1 MLRLVA
7 QELQQTPARG
17 RFLRKIAA
25 RNALSDH
32 FVRHCRSSRRFPTR
46 PACRRDL
53 QKEGGL
59 KSMKQP
65 YEMRMGVGAVLG
77 AAGERRIAHAYED
90 VEERMVAWM
99 AAHGISFLRVSLG
112 IVFLWF
118 GGLKFLPGL
127 SPAEGLAGATITK
140 LTFGL
145 VEAKVAVAILAVWE
159 TGIGLALVFGV
170 QLRLA
175 LGLLFLQMAG
185 TLTPLLLFP
194 AETFT
199 RFPFAPTMEGQYI
212 LKNMVL
218 ISGAIVVGA
227 TLHGGTLIAKPLRE

>member
-1 MLRLVA
+1 
-7 QELQQTPARG
+7 
-17 RFLRKIAA
+17 
-25 RNALSDH
+25 
-32 FVRHCRSSRRFPTR
+32 
-46 PACRRDL
+46 
-53 QKEGGL
+53 
-59 KSMKQP
+59 MKP
-65 YEMRMGVGAVLG
+65 FEMRLGIGGALRAG
-77 AAGERRIAHAYED
+77 GERRIAHAYED

-112 IVFLWF
+112 IIFLWF

-127 SPAEGLAGATITK
+127 SPAEGLAGATIAK

-145 VEAKVAVAILAVWE
+145 VDPKVAVEILAVWE

-170 QLRLA
+170 QLRIA

-194 AETFT
+194 AQTFA

-212 LKNMVL
+212 LKNLVL

-227 TLHGGTLIAKPLRE
+227 TVRGGTLVAKPLRE

>member
-1 MLRLVA
+1 
-7 QELQQTPARG
+7 
-17 RFLRKIAA
+17 
-25 RNALSDH
+25 
-32 FVRHCRSSRRFPTR
+32 
-46 PACRRDL
+46 
-53 QKEGGL
+53 
-59 KSMKQP
+59 MKQP
-65 YEMRMGVGAVLG
+65 YELRANVGIVVGAG
-77 AAGERRIAHAYED
+77 GGRRIAHAYED

-118 GGLKFLPGL
+118 GGLKLVPGL
-127 SPAEGLAGATITK
+127 SPAEGLAGATVAK

-145 VEAKVAVAILAVWE
+145 FDPKVAVAILAVWE
-159 TGIGLALVFGV
+159 SGIGLALVFGV

-194 AETFT
+194 ALTFA

-212 LKNMVL
+212 LKNLVL

-227 TLHGGTLIAKPLRE
+227 TLRGGALIAEPIRK

>member
-1 MLRLVA
+1 
-7 QELQQTPARG
+7 
-17 RFLRKIAA
+17 
-25 RNALSDH
+25 
-32 FVRHCRSSRRFPTR
+32 
-46 PACRRDL
+46 
-53 QKEGGL
+53 
-59 KSMKQP
+59 MKQS
-65 YEMRMGVGAVLG
+65 YEMRVGIGTVLRAG
-77 AAGERRIAHAYED
+77 GERGIIHTYEEA
-90 VEERMVAWM
+90 EERMVAWM

-127 SPAEGLAGATITK
+127 SPAEGLASATIGK
-140 LTFGL
+140 LSFGL
-145 VEAKVAVAILAVWE
+145 VEPRVAVAILAVWE

-170 QLRLA
+170 QLRIA

-194 AETFT
+194 ALTFA

-212 LKNMVL
+212 LKNLVL

-227 TLHGGTLIAKPLRE
+227 TLRGGTLVAKPLRE